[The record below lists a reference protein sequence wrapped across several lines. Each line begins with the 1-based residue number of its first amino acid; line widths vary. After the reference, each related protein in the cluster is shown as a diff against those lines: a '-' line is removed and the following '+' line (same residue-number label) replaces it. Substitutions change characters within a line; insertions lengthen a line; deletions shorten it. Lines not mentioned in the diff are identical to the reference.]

1 MVDTAN
7 PTRSFT
13 NIFHVIF
20 VLFSLSA
27 ITLGMWGLLNRP
39 EEVAPFPKEVSGFAY
54 SPYRNGQSPIDK
66 NYPSAEQID
75 EDLALLSQHT
85 RHIRTYSV
93 AGILGDIP
101 AIAAKHNLKVTIG
114 AWMTDNREENM
125 VELKRLIEIV
135 NRSTNIE
142 RIIVGNE
149 TLLREE
155 LTGDDLVAYINY
167 VREGVN
173 RKIPTSTADSWDFW
187 LTEDKPGEHPEN
199 KALGASV
206 DFIGAHLLPYWLGKG
221 IDYANDDIAASYNK
235 LKEQPQY
242 KNKPILIA
250 EVGWPSR
257 GREKGQAQASDALE
271 GKFLRNFF
279 PLAQKNH
286 YDFFIMEAFDQ
297 PWKMKQE
304 GAVGAYWGV
313 FNADRQPKFALKGP
327 LQPIPEWRTLVA
339 ITIALGILTFLMFLV
354 DAQHMRRRAVSFLAA
369 VAFITT
375 STLVYMAYQILDPY
389 ASTGTIILG
398 IILSLS
404 AIGVATVLFVEAHEW
419 AEAVWVMRRKRPFG
433 PAEDID
439 SSYRP
444 KVSIHVP
451 CYNEPPDMVI
461 ETINALRNLRYAN
474 YEVLIIDN
482 NTKDETVWRPVEEYC
497 AQLNDPRYRFF
508 HVAPLEGFKGGALNF
523 ALRNT
528 AADADVIA
536 VIDSD
541 YQVHTDWLSA
551 LVPHFQNPN
560 IAIVQAPQDYR
571 DGGETLF
578 KKMCYAE
585 YQGFFHI
592 GMVTRN
598 DRNAIIQHGTMT
610 MVRRTTLESLG
621 GWGED
626 TITEDAELGLR
637 VFHAGYEAA
646 YIEQSYGKG
655 LIPDNFIDYR
665 KQRFRWAY
673 GAVQIMRK
681 YARPLF
687 LGGETRLT
695 LGQRYHFVAGW
706 LPWVADG
713 MNLFFTFGA
722 LMWSAGMILSK
733 HIDPPL
739 AVYAIPP
746 LALFFF
752 KLMKLYY
759 VYRKRV
765 GTDQITTMQAA
776 LAGLALSYVIS
787 KAMLYGIFTSKIPFL
802 RTPKMKDR
810 ESVWFALLLVSEET
824 ILTLL
829 LWGAAIGIALTRQ
842 DNLTAS
848 DLRLWLITITIQS
861 LPYFAA
867 VIMSV
872 ISSAKPFT
880 AETTPATT
888 ASNSH

>member
-1 MVDTAN
+1 MAETKN

-13 NIFHVIF
+13 NIFHVVF

-27 ITLGMWGLLNRP
+27 ITLGVWGLLNRP
-39 EEVAPFPKEVSGFAY
+39 EEVPPVPEEISGFAY
-54 SPYRNGQSPIDK
+54 SPYRNGQSPIDQTF
-66 NYPSAEQID
+66 PTAEQIN

-85 RHIRTYSV
+85 RHVRTYSV

-101 AIAAKHNLKVTIG
+101 AIAAKYGMQVTIG
-114 AWMTDNREENM
+114 GWITDNREQNLI
-125 VELKRLIEIV
+125 ELNRLIDIV

-149 TLLREE
+149 TLLRQE
-155 LTGDDLVAYINY
+155 LTGDDLIMYINY
-167 VREGVN
+167 VRAGID
-173 RKIPTSTADSWDFW
+173 RKIPVSTADSWDFW
-187 LTEDKPGEHPEN
+187 LTE
-199 KALGASV
+199 KALGKSA
-206 DFIGAHLLPYWLGKG
+206 DFLGAHFLPYWLGKG
-221 IDYANDDIAASYNK
+221 VEYANDDISASYAK
-235 LKEQPQY
+235 LQSQPEY
-242 KNKPILIA
+242 KDKPILIA

-257 GREKGQAQASDALE
+257 GREIGQARASDAEE
-271 GKFLRNFF
+271 GKFLRMFF
-279 PLAQKNH
+279 PMAEENDYQ
-286 YDFFIMEAFDQ
+286 YFVMEAFDQ

-304 GAVGAYWGV
+304 GAVGAYWGM
-313 FNADRQPKFALKGP
+313 FNADRQPKFAFKGP

-354 DAQHMRRRAVSFLAA
+354 DARHMRRRAVSFLAA

-389 ASTGTIILG
+389 ASIGTVILG
-398 IILSLS
+398 VILSLS

-433 PAEDID
+433 PADVPD
-439 SSYRP
+439 SPYKP

-461 ETINALRNLRYAN
+461 ETIQALQNLRYEN

-482 NTKDETVWRPVEEYC
+482 NTKDEAVWRPVEEYC
-497 AQLNDPRYRFF
+497 AQLDDPRYRFF

-528 AADADVIA
+528 VGDAEIIA

-541 YQVHTDWLSA
+541 YQVSQNWLRD
-551 LVPHFQNPN
+551 LLPHFQNQN

-610 MVRRTTLESLG
+610 MVRRSVLEKLG

-637 VFHAGYEAA
+637 VFHHGYEAA
-646 YIEQSYGKG
+646 YIEDSYGKG

-695 LGQRYHFVAGW
+695 LGQRYHFIAGW
-706 LPWVADG
+706 LPWIADG
-713 MNLFFTFGA
+713 MNLFFTLGA
-722 LMWSAGMILSK
+722 LLWSAGMIVSK

-752 KLMKLYY
+752 KLLKLYY

-765 GTDQITTMQAA
+765 GTDQKTTLQAA

-787 KAMLYGIFTSKIPFL
+787 KAMLYGIFTNKIPFL

-810 ESVWFALLLVSEET
+810 ESVWFALLLVSEEA
-824 ILTLL
+824 ILTAL

-842 DNLTAS
+842 DNLTAN
-848 DLRLWLITITIQS
+848 DLRLWIIAITVQS
-861 LPYFAA
+861 LPYLAA
-867 VIMSV
+867 VIMSIV
-872 ISSAKPFT
+872 SSAKPFV
-880 AETTPATT
+880 PAKSTET
-888 ASNSH
+888 ASSPS

>member
-1 MVDTAN
+1 MAETPN
-7 PTRSFT
+7 PTHSYT
-13 NIFHVIF
+13 NLFYAIF

-27 ITLGMWGLLNRP
+27 ITLGVWGLLNRP
-39 EEVAPFPKEVSGFAY
+39 EEVAPWPKQIAGFAY
-54 SPYRNGQSPIDK
+54 SPYRNGQSPIDST
-66 NYPSAEQID
+66 YPSAEQID
-75 EDLALLSQHT
+75 EDMALLSQYT
-85 RHIRTYSV
+85 THIRTYSV
-93 AGILGDIP
+93 KNILGDIP
-101 AIAAKHNLKVTIG
+101 RIAARHGLLVTVG
-114 AWMTDNREENM
+114 AWLSDDREANM
-125 VELKRLIEIV
+125 AEIRRLIDIV
-135 NRSTNIE
+135 NTNKNID

-149 TLLREE
+149 TLLRQE
-155 LTGDDLVAYINY
+155 LTGDDLVVYMNF
-167 VREGVN
+167 VRQSIN
-173 RKIPTSTADSWDFW
+173 RKIPISTADSWDFW
-187 LTEDKPGEHPEN
+187 LTGDKKGEHPEN
-199 KALGASV
+199 ERLAQNA
-206 DFIGAHLLPYWLGKG
+206 DFVGAHFLPYWLGKRVEF
-221 IDYANDDIAASYNK
+221 ANDDISASYRK
-235 LKEQPQY
+235 LKAQPEY

-257 GREKGQAQASDALE
+257 GREIAQAQASDADE
-271 GKFLRNFF
+271 GKFLRRYFA
-279 PLAQKNH
+279 LAQKEH
-286 YDFFIMEAFDQ
+286 FDYFVMEAFDQ

-313 FNADRQPKFALKGP
+313 FNADRQPKFAFKGP

-339 ITIALGILTFLMFLV
+339 ITIALAILTFLMFLV
-354 DAQHMRRRAVSFLAA
+354 DARQMRRRAVSFLAA
-369 VAFITT
+369 IAFLST

-389 ASTGTIILG
+389 ASIGTIILG
-398 IILSLS
+398 VILSLS

-433 PAEDID
+433 PAAELDNGHH
-439 SSYRP
+439 P

-451 CYNEPPDMVI
+451 CYNEPPEMVI
-461 ETINALRNLRYAN
+461 ETINALRNLRYDN

-482 NTKDETVWRPVEEYC
+482 NTKDEAVWRPVEAYC

-523 ALRNT
+523 ALRHT
-528 AADADVIA
+528 VDDAEIIA

-541 YQVHTDWLSA
+541 YQVDPNWLRD

-571 DGGETLF
+571 DGDETLF

-585 YQGFFHI
+585 YRGFFHI

-610 MVRRTTLESLG
+610 MVRRSILESLG

-637 VFHAGYEAA
+637 VFHYGYEAA

-681 YARPLF
+681 YARQLF

-706 LPWVADG
+706 LPWIADG
-713 MNLFFTFGA
+713 MNLFFTLGA
-722 LMWSAGMILSK
+722 LMWSAGMIFSK

-752 KLMKLYY
+752 KLLKLYY
-759 VYRKRV
+759 VYRNRV
-765 GTDQITTMQAA
+765 GTDQKTTLQAA

-787 KAMLYGIFTSKIPFL
+787 KAMLYGIFTKKIPFL

-810 ESVWFALLLVSEET
+810 ESLWFALLLVSEEA
-824 ILTLL
+824 ILTFL
-829 LWGAAIGIALTRQ
+829 LWGAAIGIAITRN
-842 DNLTAS
+842 DNLTAN
-848 DLRLWLITITIQS
+848 DLRLWLVAILIQS

-867 VIMSV
+867 VIMSIV
-872 ISSAKPFT
+872 SSAKPFT
-880 AETTPATT
+880 ATSTANT
-888 ASNSH
+888 ASNAG

>member
-1 MVDTAN
+1 MADNTT
-7 PTRSFT
+7 PSYSYT
-13 NIFHVIF
+13 NLFHAIF

-27 ITLGMWGLLNRP
+27 ITLGIWGFINRP
-39 EEVAPFPKEVSGFAY
+39 EEVPPWPKQISGFAY
-54 SPYRNGQSPIDK
+54 SPYRYGQSPIEAT
-66 NYPSAEQID
+66 YPSEQQID
-75 EDLALLSQHT
+75 EDLKLLAQHT
-85 RHIRTYSV
+85 KHIRTYSV
-93 AGILGDIP
+93 NDILGDIP
-101 AIAAKHNLKVTIG
+101 RIAAKHGILVTVG
-114 AWMTDNREENM
+114 AWLTSDREVNLA
-125 VELKRLIEIV
+125 ELNKLIEVV
-135 NRSTNIE
+135 NKNKNID

-149 TLLREE
+149 TLLRQE
-155 LTGDDLVAYINY
+155 LTGDDLVMYINY
-167 VREGVN
+167 VRQSIN
-173 RKIPTSTADSWDFW
+173 RKVPISTADSWDFW
-187 LTEDKPGEHPEN
+187 LTGDGKGEHPEN
-199 KALGASV
+199 ARLAASA
-206 DFIGAHLLPYWLGKG
+206 DFAGVHFLPYWLGKNVEF
-221 IDYANDDIAASYNK
+221 ANYDVQASYQK
-235 LKEQPQY
+235 LKSQPVF
-242 KNKPILIA
+242 KNKPIVIG

-257 GREKGQAQASDALE
+257 GREIGDAKASNTEE
-271 GKFLRNFF
+271 GKFLRRFF
-279 PLAQKNH
+279 PLAQKEN
-286 YDFFIMEAFDQ
+286 YQFFIMEAFDQ

-313 FNADRQPKFALKGP
+313 FDADRQPKFAFKGP
-327 LQPIPEWRTLVA
+327 LQPIPKWRTLVA

-354 DAQHMRRRAVSFLAA
+354 DARQMRRRAVSFLAA
-369 VAFITT
+369 VAFLST

-389 ASTGTIILG
+389 ASLGTIVLG
-398 IILSLS
+398 VILSLS

-433 PAEDID
+433 PAPQLDGHAH
-439 SSYRP
+439 S

-461 ETINALRNLRYAN
+461 ETIDALRNLRYDN

-482 NTKDETVWRPVEEYC
+482 NTKDEAVWKPVEAYC

-508 HVAPLEGFKGGALNF
+508 HVAPIEGFKGGALNF
-523 ALRNT
+523 GLKQT
-528 AADADVIA
+528 VDDAEIIA

-541 YQVHTDWLSA
+541 YQVDPDWLRD
-551 LVPHFQNPN
+551 LVPHFQNPK

-571 DGGETLF
+571 DGDETLF

-585 YQGFFHI
+585 YRGFFHI

-610 MVRRTTLESLG
+610 MVRRSTLENLG

-637 VFHAGYEAA
+637 VFHNGLEAA
-646 YIEQSYGKG
+646 YIEKSYGKG

-681 YARPLF
+681 YARQLF

-706 LPWVADG
+706 LPWIADG
-713 MNLFFTFGA
+713 MNLFFTLGA
-722 LMWSAGMILSK
+722 LCWSYAMIFSK
-733 HIDPPL
+733 MIDPPL

-752 KLMKLYY
+752 KLLKLYY
-759 VYRKRV
+759 VYRSRV
-765 GTDQITTMQAA
+765 GTDQKTTMQAA

-787 KAMLYGIFTSKIPFL
+787 KAMLYGIFTDKIPFL
-802 RTPKMKDR
+802 RTPKNKDR
-810 ESVWFALLLVSEET
+810 ESLWFALLLVSEET
-824 ILTLL
+824 IITML
-829 LWGAAIGIALTRQ
+829 LWGAAIGIAITRH
-842 DNLTAS
+842 DNLNAN
-848 DLRLWLITITIQS
+848 DLQLWLAALMIQS

-867 VIMSV
+867 IVMSIV
-872 ISSAKPFT
+872 SSAKPFS
-880 AETTPATT
+880 AAAATKT
-888 ASNSH
+888 ASNPG

>member
-1 MVDTAN
+1 MPPN
-7 PTRSFT
+7 PMAEINNPPRNYT
-13 NIFHVIF
+13 NLFHVIF

-27 ITLGMWGLLNRP
+27 ITLGLWTLLNRP
-39 EEVAPFPKEVSGFAY
+39 EEVPSWPDEISGFAY
-54 SPYRNGQSPIDK
+54 SPFRFGQSPITET
-66 NYPSAEQID
+66 YPSIEQIE
-75 EDLALLSQHT
+75 EDMALLAKHT
-85 RHIRTYSV
+85 KHIRIYSV
-93 AGILGDIP
+93 KDIQGEIP
-101 AIAAKHNLKVTIG
+101 HLAAKYGLSVTLG
-114 AWMTDNREENM
+114 AWLTNEREQNLL
-125 VELKRLIEIV
+125 ELNRLIDVV
-135 NRSTNIE
+135 NNSDNIE

-149 TLLREE
+149 TLLRQE
-155 LTGDDLVAYINY
+155 LTGEDLVAYINY
-167 VREGVN
+167 VRQGIN
-173 RKIPTSTADSWDFW
+173 RKIPISTADSWDFW
-187 LTEDKPGEHPEN
+187 LKEKRLGE
-199 KALGASV
+199 SV
-206 DFIGAHLLPYWLGKG
+206 DFLGAHFLPYWKG
-221 IDYANDDIAASYNK
+221 QPVEYANTDIFASYDK
-235 LKEQPQY
+235 LKSEPEY
-242 KNKPILIA
+242 KDKPILMA

-257 GREKGQAQASDALE
+257 GRERGEAQTSEAIE
-271 GKFLRNFF
+271 GKFIRSFVA
-279 PLAQKNH
+279 LAEKKNH
-286 YDFFIMEAFDQ
+286 QYFLMEAFDQ

-327 LQPIPEWRTLVA
+327 LQPIPHWRTLVA
-339 ITIALGILTFLMFLV
+339 TTIALGILSFLMFLI
-354 DAQHMRRRAVSFLAA
+354 DARNMRRRAVSFLA
-369 VAFITT
+369 VIAFITT
-375 STLVYMAYQILDPY
+375 SSLVYIAYQILDPY

-398 IILSLS
+398 VILSLS

-419 AEAVWVMRRKRPFG
+419 AEAVWVLRRKRPFG
-433 PAEDID
+433 PAPEVEN
-439 SSYRP
+439 SRQP

-461 ETINALRNLRYAN
+461 ETIEALRKLRYDN
-474 YEVLIIDN
+474 YEVLIVDN
-482 NTKDETVWRPVEEYC
+482 NTKDESVWRPVEEYC
-497 AQLNDPRYRFF
+497 QQINDPRYRFF

-528 AADADVIA
+528 VADAEIIA

-541 YQVHTDWLSA
+541 YQVSEKWLRD
-551 LVPHFQNPN
+551 LIPHFENPR

-571 DGGETLF
+571 DGDETLF

-610 MVRRTTLESLG
+610 MVRRTVLEELG

-637 VFHAGYEAA
+637 VFHHGYEAA
-646 YIEQSYGKG
+646 YIEDSYGKG

-673 GAVQIMRK
+673 GSVQIMRK

-695 LGQRYHFVAGW
+695 LGQRYHFIAGW
-706 LPWVADG
+706 LPWIADG
-713 MNLFFTFGA
+713 MNLFFTLGA
-722 LMWSAGMILSK
+722 LLWSFGMIISQQ
-733 HIDPPL
+733 IDPPL

-752 KLMKLYY
+752 KLAKLYY
-759 VYRKRV
+759 VYRSRV
-765 GTDQITTMQAA
+765 GTDQKTTLQAA
-776 LAGLALSYVIS
+776 LAGLALSFVIS

-810 ESVWFALLLVSEET
+810 ESVWFALLLVSEEL
-824 ILTLL
+824 IITLL
-829 LWGAAIGIALTRQ
+829 LWGAAIGIIIRRPDEISAT
-842 DNLTAS
+842 
-848 DLRLWLITITIQS
+848 DLRLWLIALFIQS

-867 VIMSV
+867 VVMSIV
-872 ISSAKPFT
+872 SSAKPFT
-880 AETTPATT
+880 PATATTP
-888 ASNSH
+888 SPIN